1 MISQMLGFKFAG
13 NVVVNLLG
21 VWRDASGGRG
31 AFPIGGL
38 CSYLSPPE
46 TLGSVLTDLIH
57 AILYTTFILRTWL
70 LQLLGYRVRFN
81 LEI

>member
-21 VWRDASGGRG
+21 VWRDASDGRR

-38 CSYLSPPE
+38 CYYLSPP
-46 TLGSVLTDLIH
+46 G
-57 AILYTTFILRTWL
+57 R
-70 LQLLGYRVRFN
+70 
-81 LEI
+81 

>member
-21 VWRDASGGRG
+21 VWRDARGGRG

-38 CSYLSPPE
+38 CYYLPPPE

-57 AILYTTFILRTWL
+57 AILYTIFV
-70 LQLLGYRVRFN
+70 LGS
-81 LEI
+81 